1 MKLNF
6 HRLGMLTIM
15 LLAFLNTYAYDFEA
29 DGVKYTITSL
39 TDLTVAVDGVLNND
53 VELIDI
59 PHTVEYKNKN
69 LTVTAITTYAL
80 SDLKSLQTV
89 SLPSSILTIGDK
101 AFLGDSRLIT
111 INLPENLTSLGVSVF
126 EDCTSLENISIPN
139 GIKSIPDRIFYGCT
153 SLKTV
158 TLNDNISEI
167 GESAFNK
174 AGIKNINLP
183 NSISI
188 IGEYAFTNSD
198 IESIEMPMNVRD
210 IPRGC
215 FYDCKNLKSV
225 VLCSKDIKN
234 IGDYAFANCP
244 ILTTIN
250 LPQNL
255 ESIGNEAFYGCSS
268 LTEFSIPSGVN
279 SIKPSIL
286 WNCTSL
292 SKLTIGK
299 NLKGLPFNYNYEYVQ
314 SGSKNSYTIE
324 TLGSYLYYSPGY
336 GIYGPTIINNVHLQ
350 ALEEVVIE
358 DSENSF
364 SIKAF
369 NDGHQN
375 IIPAF
380 SDNKLKYLYVGRPLT
395 DIRKFS
401 YGVINTKRPYGY
413 ITTLEIAGS
422 CTENPYFFQRVDTL
436 ILGSNI
442 KTFNAENL
450 YTNDL
455 KKIISLSTQP
465 PKISYADA
473 IPTNVYT
480 DVILY
485 VPTGCK
491 DTYSSASGWK
501 NFWNIEELDKSSRI
515 EQITLNNM
523 DKVNVYSIQG
533 NLLKSDINLSD
544 IQSLP
549 KGIYIIVSEKGSK
562 KIKI

>member
-6 HRLGMLTIM
+6 HKPGTLAIM
-15 LLAFLNTYAYDFEA
+15 LLAFLNAYAYDFDT

-53 VELIDI
+53 VEHIDI
-59 PHTVEYKNKN
+59 PQTVEYKSKN
-69 LTVTAITTYAL
+69 LTVTSIDDYAL
-80 SDLKSLQTV
+80 RNLKSLQTM

-101 AFLGDSRLIT
+101 AFLGDSCLIT

-167 GESAFNK
+167 GEAAFNK

-183 NSISI
+183 NSISK
-188 IGEYAFTNSD
+188 IGEYAFADSD
-198 IESIEMPMNVRD
+198 IESFEMPVNVRN
-210 IPRGC
+210 IPVGC
-215 FYDCKNLKSV
+215 FCDCKNLKSV
-225 VLCSKDIKN
+225 VICSKDIKN
-234 IGDYAFANCP
+234 IGDWAFADCP

-255 ESIGNEAFYGCSS
+255 ESIGDRAFYGCTS
-268 LTEFSIPSGVN
+268 LTEFSIPSDVT
-279 SIKPSIL
+279 SISPSIL

-299 NLKGLPFNYNYEYVQ
+299 NLKGLPFNYNYKGDQ
-314 SGSKNSYTIE
+314 YTIE

-336 GIYGPTIINNVHLQ
+336 GIYGPTITNNVHLQ

-364 SIKAF
+364 SMKTF

-375 IIPAF
+375 NIPAF

-395 DIRKFS
+395 DIREFS
-401 YGVINTKRPYGY
+401 YGATRFSINTKRPYGH
-413 ITTLEIAGS
+413 IKTLEISGS
-422 CTENPYFFQRVDTL
+422 CTENPYFFQGVDTL

-442 KTFNAENL
+442 KTFDAENL
-450 YTNDL
+450 YTTNL
-455 KKIISLSTQP
+455 KKIVSLSTQP
-465 PKISYADA
+465 PKIRYADA

-491 DTYSSASGWK
+491 DAYSSAPGWK

-549 KGIYIIVSEKGSK
+549 KGIYIIVSEKGSQ

>member
-6 HRLGMLTIM
+6 HRPGMLTIM
-15 LLAFLNTYAYDFEA
+15 LLAFLNAYAYDFDT

-53 VELIDI
+53 VEHIDI
-59 PHTVEYKNKN
+59 PQTVEYKNKN
-69 LTVTAITTYAL
+69 LTVTSITTDAL
-80 SDLKSLQTV
+80 RNLKSLQTV

-139 GIKSIPDRIFYGCT
+139 GIKSIPDRVFYGCT

-158 TLNDNISEI
+158 PLNDNISEI
-167 GESAFNK
+167 GEDAFNK

-188 IGEYAFTNSD
+188 IGEYAFAYSD
-198 IESIEMPMNVRD
+198 IESIEMPMNVRN
-210 IPRGC
+210 IPVGC
-215 FYDCKNLKSV
+215 FRGCKNLKSV
-225 VLCSKDIKN
+225 VLCSKDINN
-234 IGDYAFANCP
+234 IGDYAFSNCP

-255 ESIGNEAFYGCSS
+255 SSIGYGAFVGCTS
-268 LTEFSIPSGVN
+268 LTEFYITAYSIS
-279 SIKPSIL
+279 PSIL
-286 WNCTSL
+286 WDCPNL
-292 SKLTIGK
+292 SKIKIGK
-299 NLKGLPFNYNYEYVQ
+299 QLKELPYYYNVERNTGGYMF
-314 SGSKNSYTIE
+314 IE
-324 TLGSYLYYSPGY
+324 ELNTLGSSYRHTEQWKSDKTYLEG
-336 GIYGPTIINNVHLQ
+336 VK
-350 ALEEVVIE
+350 EVVIE

-364 SIKAF
+364 SIKGF
-369 NDGHQN
+369 HDNG

-380 SDNKLKYLYVGRPLT
+380 FNNVLEYFYVGRPLV
-395 DIRKFS
+395 DIKSWETIYHEKFII
-401 YGVINTKRPYGY
+401 YKQQGQGHIK
-413 ITTLEIAGS
+413 TLEISGS
-422 CTENPYFFQRVDTL
+422 CDENPYFYQKVDTL
-436 ILGSNI
+436 ILGPNI
-442 KTFNAENL
+442 KTFISENL
-450 YTNDL
+450 YTNNL
-455 KKIISLSTQP
+455 KKIICHSSLP
-465 PKISYADA
+465 PEFSGNAEKAF
-473 IPTNVYT
+473 PTEVCT
-480 DVILY
+480 DGILY
-485 VPTGCK
+485 VPAGCK
-491 DTYSSASGWK
+491 NAYSSAPGWK